1 MNREVLFRYIERL
14 EEMQG
19 QFLRRIHQELIGV
32 LDPGITG
39 HQFIV
44 LKMIK
49 DHGQMTVSQV
59 AEWLGVSL
67 SAVTALVDRLCK
79 VGLVERHRAEEDRR
93 VVWLEITEEGRRVVQ
108 VCDEGRQRIILRCL
122 GPLTEEELLHMIEI
136 YEKII
141 SFMKQEDAQRTKHQV

>member
-1 MNREVLFRYIERL
+1 MSQEVLFRYIERL

-19 QFLRRIHQELIGV
+19 QFLRRIHQELVGV

-39 HQFIV
+39 HQFVV

-59 AEWLGVSL
+59 AECLGVSL

-79 VGLVERHRAEEDRR
+79 AGMVERHRSAEDRR
-93 VVWLEITEEGRRVVQ
+93 VVRLEITGEGRQLVQ
-108 VCDEGRQRIILRCL
+108 VCDEGRQRIILRYL
-122 GPLTEEELLHMIEI
+122 GLLNEEDLLHMIKI

-141 SFMKQEDAQRTKHQV
+141 SFMKQEDAQQTPSQV